1 MFAGESTVPWEEEG
15 ITAVILY
22 GCSLLFST
30 MEIVTDM
37 LETERVG
44 TQLEVNMVSSNYAV
58 SVLMSQRVEST
69 RLCLVMY
76 GKDITWDTGFR
87 KDPFFNPNHW
97 VRQAVD
103 TELIN

>member
-1 MFAGESTVPWEEEG
+1 MIDVSCFASGRMFAGEPTVRWEES

-37 LETERVG
+37 LETGRVG

-58 SVLMSQRVEST
+58 SVC
-69 RLCLVMY
+69 LCL
-76 GKDITWDTGFR
+76 K
-87 KDPFFNPNHW
+87 
-97 VRQAVD
+97 
-103 TELIN
+103 ELKVQDYVWSCRVKI